1 MIGLSPWIRSVF
13 LLAIGT
19 TYATDIPAEQSL
31 PLGNHS
37 MNVTLTFE
45 SGEVAKV
52 ELDDTQASREFVSLL
67 PLRLELRDYAATE
80 KIADLPRR
88 LDTSAAPGGYK
99 PCAGDLAYY
108 APWGN
113 LAIFHKPF
121 SYSSG
126 LVRLG
131 RLTTPI
137 EPVRRKGSV
146 NVVIAI
152 SK

>member
-1 MIGLSPWIRSVF
+1 MIGLSPWIRSVL

-19 TYATDIPAEQSL
+19 AYAADIPAEQSL
-31 PLGNHS
+31 PPGNHP

-45 SGEVAKV
+45 SGEVAKA
-52 ELDDTQASREFVSLL
+52 ELDDTQASRDFVSLL
-67 PLRLELRDYAATE
+67 PLKLELRDYAATE

-88 LDTSAAPGGYK
+88 LDTATAPEGYK
-99 PCAGDLAYY
+99 PSAGDLAYY

-131 RLTTPI
+131 RLATPI
-137 EPVRRKGSV
+137 DPVRRKGSV
-146 NVVIAI
+146 NVVIAV